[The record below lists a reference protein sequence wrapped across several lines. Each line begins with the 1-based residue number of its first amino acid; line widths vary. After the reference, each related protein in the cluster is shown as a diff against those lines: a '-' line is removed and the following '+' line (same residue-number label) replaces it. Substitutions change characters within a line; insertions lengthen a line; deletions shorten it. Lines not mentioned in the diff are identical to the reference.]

1 MLSRYNNPSLLE
13 KAKGICKMVYPQK
26 ITPESLTEDDD
37 IEERINERIFRSDLE
52 IAKGLF
58 IIAIENF
65 DESGTLISNL
75 TVTRF
80 RSAN

>member
-1 MLSRYNNPSLLE
+1 
-13 KAKGICKMVYPQK
+13 MVYPQK